1 MMATPLP
8 TRTCRV
14 LELTATGLSTGEV
27 AERLGMS
34 VEEVRQHLSEAFDRL
49 DASTRLDAVIRAA
62 KEGMIGLPQ

>member
-1 MMATPLP
+1 
-8 TRTCRV
+8 
-14 LELTATGLSTGEV
+14 
-27 AERLGMS
+27 MS